1 MTDMWHSVPTA
12 GRPASHPAASG
23 RSALRSALLAALMRG
38 GLALTAGAMVSAVA
52 LVATPAQAQQQVQ
65 RIAAVVNEGVIS
77 LRDVQERLALTLITS
92 AMPNTPENR
101 QRLLPT
107 VLRTLIDDQLRLQE
121 AERLKIAVGASDIQ
135 GAMRR
140 IEEGNRMQPGT
151 LEAMLQKAGLPISAL
166 ENQLRPQIAW
176 AKAAQASLRRQ
187 VYVQP
192 EEVDAALVQLE
203 AMKDQPQRRVA
214 ELVIPVAQPDQETQ
228 ARDLAQRL
236 IEELRNGTQFSALA
250 QQFSASPSAR
260 RGGDLGWVTP
270 GQLSPE
276 LDEVITQLQPGQI
289 STPVRVAEGY
299 ALLMVTDIRQP
310 GASNPAD
317 VSYHLSQLYFPTNGS
332 AATPAPTRAQVV
344 QQAQAAESCDDIN
357 SLAEKA
363 GLPSSGDIGQL
374 KLADLPPAVAQAVAP
389 LKAGQISQ
397 PVTLSDAQVVVMVC
411 ERRDPNG
418 LPSRDEVTQKLE
430 REKLERLAERR
441 LRDLRRQ
448 ALIDVRL

>member
-1 MTDMWHSVPTA
+1 MITMWHSAPI
-12 GRPASHPAASG
+12 ASSSARSPKSKG
-23 RSALRSALLAALMRG
+23 CSALRTTLLASVMRGALALAGTTLLSPALLSG
-38 GLALTAGAMVSAVA
+38 
-52 LVATPAQAQQQVQ
+52 PAHAQQQVQ

-77 LRDVQERLALTLITS
+77 LRDVQERLALTMITS

-121 AERLKIAVGASDIQ
+121 AERLKITVTESDIS

-140 IEEGNRMQPGT
+140 IEEGNRMAPGT
-151 LEAMLQKAGLPISAL
+151 LEAMLQRSGLPLSAL
-166 ENQLRPQIAW
+166 QNQLRPQIAW

-192 EEVDAALVQLE
+192 EEVDAALVQIE
-203 AMKDQPQRRVA
+203 AMQDQPKRRVS
-214 ELVIPVAQPDQETQ
+214 ELVIPVNQPDQESQ
-228 ARDLAQRL
+228 AHDLAQRL
-236 IEELRNGTQFSALA
+236 IEELRNGAQFSALA
-250 QQFSASPSAR
+250 QQFSASATAR
-260 RGGDLGWVTP
+260 QGGDLGWVTG

-276 LDEVITQLQPGQI
+276 IDEVITQMQPGQI
-289 STPVRVAEGY
+289 SNPVRVASGY

-317 VSYHLSQLYFPTNGS
+317 VVYRISQLYIPTSGS
-332 AATPAPTRAQVV
+332 AAVSAQNRAQIL
-344 QQAQAAESCDDIN
+344 QQAQAVTSCDDLN
-357 SLAEKA
+357 SLADKA

-374 KLADLPPAVAQAVAP
+374 KLADLPPAIAQTVAS
-389 LKAGQISQ
+389 LKDGQVSQ
-397 PVTLSDAQVVVMVC
+397 PVSLPDAQVVVMVC
-411 ERRDPNG
+411 GRNDPNG
-418 LPSRDEVTQKLE
+418 LPSRDEVTQRLE
-430 REKLERLAERR
+430 REKLERLSERR